1 MLFVG
6 MSTYRTFFA
15 SSWNTPE
22 LRSLR
27 MRIWERYD
35 SDQRGQ
41 VWVAEGIRPDLDPAS
56 GADQLE
62 IIDACL
68 DAIEASREFL
78 LLDTGEYGSYLHFR
92 GTPSES
98 SFLELELFQATLLR
112 KPIKYIYV
120 GSSAEQSNLHTLVR
134 SLAPQVSTIKVDSLK
149 EAELVI
155 STYLDGDAKL
165 PETRHPERLTGTLI
179 QGRHQD
185 WSNTSLFK
193 EPQFLH
199 GTVCGAT
206 TAKADLDVAA
216 HYLDLAAEHTETN
229 RILSRTWIAIRTL
242 MTSHYSD
249 TRDPRP
255 LALWDRA
262 LRSWSKAAAWRGLH
276 GHIWL
281 GNVSALGSLAQVK
294 GVLEIAF
301 YDPASPGQGDLYDG
315 LASVYYS
322 LSKRCPRRIEPAMLM
337 RSAAYVEEGLETRP
351 QEDRGTLLPIRGS
364 INHRRRKFRASAR
377 DFAEAHDLAVKNSES
392 SGKIGFLLTEL
403 GFAELFLLKPKFAKQ
418 RIDEGLT
425 MMTPENSSPGFR
437 VRALRKHVVA
447 SLACFDLAQARL
459 SATKAYQIA
468 SENQLHDQIDRLVL
482 KLQQKVS
489 A

>member
-1 MLFVG
+1 
-6 MSTYRTFFA
+6 MSTHRTFFA

-27 MRIWERYD
+27 KTIWERYKA
-35 SDQRGQ
+35 DQRGQ
-41 VWVAEGIRPDLDPAS
+41 VWVAEGVRPDLDPAS

-68 DAIEASREFL
+68 DAIEASQEFL

-120 GSSAEQSNLHTLVR
+120 GSSAEQSNLHALVR
-134 SLAPQVSTIKVDSLK
+134 SLAPQVLAIKVDSLK
-149 EAELVI
+149 EAEEAI
-155 STYLDGDAKL
+155 SAYLDRDAKL
-165 PETRHPERLTGTLI
+165 PETKHPERLTGSLI
-179 QGRHQD
+179 QARHED
-185 WSNTSLFK
+185 WANTKLFQ

-199 GTVCGAT
+199 GTICGPT
-206 TAKADLDVAA
+206 TAKTDLDVAE
-216 HYLDLAAEHTETN
+216 HYLERAAEHTETN

-242 MTSHYSD
+242 MATHYSD

-255 LALWDRA
+255 LVLWDRA

-281 GNVSALGSLAQVK
+281 GNVSALGSLSDVRKALK
-294 GVLEIAF
+294 TPM
-301 YDPASPGQGDLYDG
+301 YDPASPGKGDLYDG

-322 LSKRCPRRIEPAMLM
+322 LSKKCPRRIGSAMLA
-337 RSAAYVEEGLETRP
+337 RSAAYVEGGLETRP
-351 QEDRGTLLPIRGS
+351 QEDRGSLLPIRGS
-364 INHRRRKFRASAR
+364 INHRRRRFRASAR
-377 DFAEAHDLAVKNSES
+377 DFGEAYDLAVRGNES
-392 SGKIGFLLTEL
+392 SGQIGFLLTEL
-403 GFAELFLLKPKFAKQ
+403 GYAELFLLKPRFARQ
-418 RIDEGLT
+418 RINEGLA
-425 MMTPENSSPGFR
+425 MMTPVNSSPGFR
-437 VRALRKHVVA
+437 VRAHRKHAVA

-468 SENQLHDQIDRLVL
+468 SENQLHDQIDRFVL
-482 KLQQKVS
+482 KLKRTS
-489 A
+489 PD

>member
-1 MLFVG
+1 
-6 MSTYRTFFA
+6 MSTHRTFFA

-22 LRSLR
+22 LRALR
-27 MRIWERYD
+27 MTIWERYD
-35 SDQRGQ
+35 TDQRGQ

-62 IIDACL
+62 IIDTCL
-68 DAIEASREFL
+68 DAIEAAREFL

-120 GSSAEQSNLHTLVR
+120 GSSAEQSNLHALVH
-134 SLAPQVSTIKVDSLK
+134 SLAPQVSAIKVDSLK
-149 EAELVI
+149 EAEKAI
-155 STYLDGDAKL
+155 STYLDGHAKL
-165 PETRHPERLTGTLI
+165 PETKRPERLTGSLI
-179 QGRHQD
+179 QARHGD
-185 WSNTSLFK
+185 WTNANLFQ
-193 EPQFLH
+193 EPQFLY
-199 GTVCGAT
+199 GTVCGPT
-206 TAKADLDVAA
+206 TAKADLDVAE
-216 HYLDLAAEHTETN
+216 HYLDLAAEHAETN

-242 MTSHYSD
+242 MTTHYSD

-294 GVLEIAF
+294 RALETPF

-322 LSKRCPRRIEPAMLM
+322 LSKKCPRRIGPAMLA
-337 RSAAYVEEGLETRP
+337 RSAAYIEEGLETRP
-351 QEDRGTLLPIRGS
+351 REDRGSLLPIRGS
-364 INHRRRKFRASAR
+364 INHRQRKFRASAS
-377 DFAEAHDLAVKNSES
+377 DFAEALDLAVGRNES
-392 SGKIGFLLTEL
+392 PGQIGFLLTEL
-403 GFAELFLLKPKFAKQ
+403 GFAELFLLKPRLARQ

-425 MMTPENSSPGFR
+425 MMSPDNSSPGFR
-437 VRALRKHVVA
+437 VRALRKHAVA

-459 SATKAYQIA
+459 SATEAYQIA

-482 KLQQKVS
+482 KLKRTLP

>member
-1 MLFVG
+1 M
-6 MSTYRTFFA
+6 T
-15 SSWNTPE
+15 
-22 LRSLR
+22 
-27 MRIWERYD
+27 IWERYET
-35 SDQRGQ
+35 DQRGQ

-68 DAIEASREFL
+68 DAIEASHEFL

-120 GSSAEQSNLHTLVR
+120 GSTAEQSNLHALVR
-134 SLAPQVSTIKVDSLK
+134 SLAPQVSAVKVDSLK
-149 EAELVI
+149 EAEKTI
-155 STYLDGDAKL
+155 STYLDGGARL
-165 PETRHPERLTGTLI
+165 PETKNPERLTGTLI

-185 WSNTSLFK
+185 WSNASLFH

-199 GTVCGAT
+199 GTICGPTNAQT
-206 TAKADLDVAA
+206 DLDVAA
-216 HYLDLAAEHTETN
+216 HYLDLAAEHSETN

-242 MTSHYSD
+242 MAAHYSD

-281 GNVSALGSLAQVK
+281 GNVSALGSLARIK
-294 GVLEIAF
+294 GTLETPL

-322 LSKRCPRRIEPAMLM
+322 LSKRCPRRIGPAMLA
-337 RSAAYVEEGLETRP
+337 RSAAYTEEGLETRP
-351 QEDRGTLLPIRGS
+351 QEDRGSLLPIRGS
-364 INHRRRKFRASAR
+364 INHRRRRFRASAR
-377 DFAEAHDLAVKNSES
+377 DFGEAYDLAVKNSES
-392 SGKIGFLLTEL
+392 SGQIGFLLTEL
-403 GFAELFLLKPKFAKQ
+403 GFAELFLLKPRLARQ
-418 RIDEGLT
+418 RIAEGLT

-468 SENQLHDQIDRLVL
+468 SENQLHDQIDRIVL
-482 KLQQKVS
+482 KLKREDS

>member
-1 MLFVG
+1 M
-6 MSTYRTFFA
+6 RA
-15 SSWNTPE
+15 
-22 LRSLR
+22 LRKT
-27 MRIWERYD
+27 IWERYET
-35 SDQRGQ
+35 DQRGQ
-41 VWVAEGIRPDLDPAS
+41 VWVAEGIRPDLDPAN
-56 GADQLE
+56 GANQLE

-78 LLDTGEYGSYLHFR
+78 LLDTGEYGSYLHFS

-120 GSSAEQSNLHTLVR
+120 GRSAEQSNLHALVR
-134 SLAPQVSTIKVDSLK
+134 SLAPQVSTIKVHSLR
-149 EAELVI
+149 EAEKTI
-155 STYLDGDAKL
+155 STYLDGDARL
-165 PETRHPERLTGTLI
+165 PETKHPERLTGALI
-179 QGRHQD
+179 QARHQD
-185 WSNTSLFK
+185 WSNASLFQ

-199 GTVCGAT
+199 GTICGPT
-206 TAKADLDVAA
+206 TATADLDVAE
-216 HYLDLAAEHTETN
+216 HYLVLAAEHTETN

-242 MTSHYSD
+242 MATHYSD

-281 GNVSALGSLAQVK
+281 GNVSALGSLAQVTRA
-294 GVLEIAF
+294 LETPF
-301 YDPASPGQGDLYDG
+301 YDPASPEQGDLYDG

-322 LSKRCPRRIEPAMLM
+322 LSKRCPRRIGPAMLA
-337 RSAAYVEEGLETRP
+337 RSAAYIEEGLETRP
-351 QEDRGTLLPIRGS
+351 QEDRGSLLPIRGS
-364 INHRRRKFRASAR
+364 INHRRRRFRASAR

-392 SGKIGFLLTEL
+392 SGQIGFLLTEL
-403 GFAELFLLKPKFAKQ
+403 GFAELFLLKPRLARQ
-418 RIDEGLT
+418 RIAEGLT

-447 SLACFDLAQARL
+447 SLACFDLAKARL

-482 KLQQKVS
+482 KLKREDS